1 MPSGAQALLTKAQG
15 ARDQRRARCAVIDSQ
30 EGAMR
35 GFGRKIHEDSQA
47 REIEALRK
55 AKRQGLAHT
64 PLHRR
69 DQLD

>member
-1 MPSGAQALLTKAQG
+1 MPSGAQTLLTKAQG

-47 REIEALRK
+47 REIEALSETK
-55 AKRQGLAHT
+55 
-64 PLHRR
+64 
-69 DQLD
+69 